1 MLVEM
6 NAFDSIELGEHN
18 HEMLLTNLMVDENTI
33 TTKHGIK
40 TPYNNKTRI
49 QPRNQ
54 QNIFV

>member
-1 MLVEM
+1 M